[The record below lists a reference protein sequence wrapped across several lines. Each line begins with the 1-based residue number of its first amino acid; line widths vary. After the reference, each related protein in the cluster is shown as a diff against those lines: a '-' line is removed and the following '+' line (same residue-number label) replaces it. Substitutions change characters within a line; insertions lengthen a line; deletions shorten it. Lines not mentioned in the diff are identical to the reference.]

1 MLEFLIIMVF
11 LLPFLM
17 VYGVYKFLISD
28 FFVEKTGFHTFCKVD
43 DKKRCTDIV
52 YVVFGFLMNC
62 AVLTTGYLL
71 DFIFGGIIFQVCI
84 VLCLCWFYVLIG
96 IFLRLKYYFFIDEER
111 HPCKREYKIDYV
123 DRGIRWGLLFSIS
136 LTLYVVLFL
145 LFPKHVDLLVIFV
158 WFILLNG
165 AIFPDYLNRI
175 WKEDVRTREG
185 NDKILG
191 VYSLI
196 GLISMYVVLFIK

>member
-1 MLEFLIIMVF
+1 M
-11 LLPFLM
+11 
-17 VYGVYKFLISD
+17 
-28 FFVEKTGFHTFCKVD
+28 
-43 DKKRCTDIV
+43 
-52 YVVFGFLMNC
+52 
-62 AVLTTGYLL
+62 
-71 DFIFGGIIFQVCI
+71 
-84 VLCLCWFYVLIG
+84 
-96 IFLRLKYYFFIDEER
+96 
-111 HPCKREYKIDYV
+111 
-123 DRGIRWGLLFSIS
+123 
-136 LTLYVVLFL
+136 LFL